1 MMRRFMLLV
10 TVVLLMAAMML
21 VLAGPASAQ
30 AGCQGFGQF
39 VAEGAPHSGVAAFA
53 PNVDDLIFD
62 LKAANC

>member
-1 MMRRFMLLV
+1 MRRLIMLV
-10 TVVLLMAAMML
+10 TVVLLMAAML

-39 VAEGAPHSGVAAFA
+39 VAATAPHSGVAAFA
-53 PNVDDLIFD
+53 PAVNDVIFS